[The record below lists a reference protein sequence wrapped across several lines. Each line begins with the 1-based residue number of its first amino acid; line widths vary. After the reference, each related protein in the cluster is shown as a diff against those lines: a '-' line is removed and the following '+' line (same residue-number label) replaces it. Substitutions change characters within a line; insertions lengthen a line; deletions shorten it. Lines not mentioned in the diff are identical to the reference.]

1 MPWLERAAIKGH
13 YSSSTVRLP
22 SPRRC
27 LGLGCC
33 AMSGRRTRAI
43 ELTGL
48 AVCVVGAIA
57 SFIPLIVQHGS
68 EAWPRLVLAIAT
80 GTVVLAGLAGL
91 YYLYSSVM
99 FNRASDSA
107 LRNASAASPA
117 ASPDEQGPLKELLRS
132 AATDVAREQDLD
144 QGQVRSALFRLS
156 DGFLQIVPGLT
167 WNLDDPQERQIKISP
182 GQGSAG
188 HAFAA
193 AQPNIAI
200 YANAR
205 DDTSISDTTQRFR
218 VDPELKWIISIP
230 ILDQDKSVLAI
241 LNVDGLR
248 ILKARTD
255 LENSIGTMLHWA
267 KLAGLLLG
275 VSGMELT
282 RGGAYEAA

>member
-1 MPWLERAAIKGH
+1 
-13 YSSSTVRLP
+13 
-22 SPRRC
+22 
-27 LGLGCC
+27 
-33 AMSGRRTRAI
+33 MSGTRRRGI

-48 AVCVVGAIA
+48 AVSVVGAVA
-57 SFIPLIVQHGS
+57 TSIPLIGRHGS
-68 EAWPRLVLAIAT
+68 EAWPRLVLAVVT
-80 GTVVLAGLAGL
+80 GTVVLAGLAGM

-117 ASPDEQGPLKELLRS
+117 TSPDEQGPLRVLLMS
-132 AATDVAREQDLD
+132 AATDVAREQNLN
-144 QGQVRSALFRLS
+144 QGEVRAALFRLS

-167 WNLDDPQERQIKISP
+167 WNLDDPQERLIKISP
-182 GQGSAG
+182 GEGSVG

-200 YANAR
+200 YSNAR
-205 DDTSISDTTQRFR
+205 NDTSLSDTAQRLK
-218 VDPELKWIISIP
+218 VDRELKWIISIP
-230 ILDQDKSVLAI
+230 ILDQDKSVLAV
-241 LNVDGLR
+241 LNVDGL
-248 ILKARTD
+248 KTPKTRTD

-267 KLAGLLLG
+267 NLAGLLLG